1 MSESFEADLLHQL
14 IPSEFPDDVDDFRFE
29 YTEEEETDQFTTAEN
44 WSAVVS
50 DAMKQLHALVSNASP
65 MSSDFSF
72 TGLRLPSVHEMVDA
86 EIARHMDG
94 TPLSDLKSINLIEAE
109 RGARIN
115 AIDLPTMRMKDFA
128 ESSAELIK
136 SIRNNLPPANIL
148 ENRVMPKVIIGV
160 NERPVVCV
168 QVYRPI
174 NHRETKLV
182 GFELSLEN
190 TLKDL
195 YLCIEECQPESK
207 MFDGPTFA
215 GSGMII
221 IDNDMYVTGPEDYS
235 APYVSWA
242 TQYSIPHA
250 VHSME
255 DITLGC
261 IDKLPSLVAS
271 GRCCFL
277 IFCGNEM
284 RRIYF
289 SDLSLKPVPENA
301 LLPSMTYRRRLGK
314 SQRCC
319 LCNTGAASLVIVND
333 VMLPQN
339 PSHCCNPCYRRL
351 RSGPN
356 GEFQL
361 PDENVIVSPFSVL

>member
-1 MSESFEADLLHQL
+1 MSEFLEADLFHQL
-14 IPSEFPDDVDDFRFE
+14 IPSEFSDDVDDFRFE
-29 YTEEEETDQFTTAEN
+29 YTEEEETDQFRTGEN
-44 WSAVVS
+44 WSKAAD
-50 DAMKQLHALVSNASP
+50 DAMKQLHALVSDASP
-65 MSSDFSF
+65 MSSEFSF
-72 TGLRLPSVHEMVDA
+72 SGLRLPSVHEMVNA
-86 EIARHMDG
+86 EIARHMAG
-94 TPLSDLKSINLIEAE
+94 TPLNDLKSISLIEAE
-109 RGARIN
+109 RSARMN

-128 ESSAELIK
+128 ESSTELIK
-136 SIRNNLPPANIL
+136 SIRFSLPPANIL
-148 ENRVMPKVIIGV
+148 ENRVMPKVNSGV

-168 QVYRPI
+168 HVYRPI

-195 YLCIEECQPESK
+195 YLSIEECQPESK

-255 DITLGC
+255 EITLGC
-261 IDKLPSLVAS
+261 LYKLPSLVAS

-289 SDLSLKPVPENA
+289 SDLSLKPKGA
-301 LLPSMTYRRRLGK
+301 FYPSMTYRRRLGK

-319 LCNTGAASLVIVND
+319 LCNTGAASLVILND